1 VHVYGLTETYGP
13 IVSCAAQPDWA
24 ALSVEDR
31 ATLKAR
37 QGLAIVTSEEVRVV
51 EQVDRHADP
60 DTVLV
65 DVPADGETMGEVV
78 MRGNL
83 VMKEYFHNP
92 DATAEA
98 FIGGWFH
105 SGDLAV
111 QHPDGYIQILDRAKD
126 VVISGGE
133 NISTIEVEQAIISH
147 PAIADVAVIG
157 VPDEKW
163 GEKLRAYV
171 VLTPETDATAEVEGS
186 VVDHCRALIAGYKV
200 PRDYRII
207 EELPRTS
214 TGKVRKNVL
223 RDEAVQGE

>member
-1 VHVYGLTETYGP
+1 
-13 IVSCAAQPDWA
+13 
-24 ALSVEDR
+24 
-31 ATLKAR
+31 
-37 QGLAIVTSEEVRVV
+37 
-51 EQVDRHADP
+51 
-60 DTVLV
+60 
-65 DVPADGETMGEVV
+65 MGEIVLG
-78 MRGNL
+78 GNL

-163 GEKLRAYV
+163 GEKLRPV